1 MTHII
6 EYVQDTFSL
15 AKRFDKRMPDHQRHT
30 YAAEAVV
37 ERALPLTRESVEDI
51 EHFIV
56 AMCIEE
62 DLDIPSIETSA
73 IEGFDAAA
81 SRKRYRIIFTGPATR
96 MTACHELA
104 HCVVDEDGHGPAW
117 RALYVHLVRKHVS
130 IEHAALLHAL
140 FNRVDLPVDWKERN
154 QSWNDK

>member
-6 EYVQDTFSL
+6 EYVQDTVNL
-15 AKRFDKRMPDHQRHT
+15 AKRFDKRMPDHQRQT

-56 AMCIEE
+56 AMCIDE
-62 DLDIPSIETSA
+62 DLDIPSIETWA
-73 IEGFDAAA
+73 VEGFDAAA
-81 SRKRYRIIFTGPATR
+81 SRTHYRITLTGPVTR

-104 HCVVDEDGHGPAW
+104 HCVVDEPGHGPAW
-117 RALYVHLVRKHVS
+117 RAMYVRLVRKHVS
-130 IEHAALLHAL
+130 IEHAALLCAL
-140 FNRVDLPVDWKERN
+140 FNRVDLPVDWK
-154 QSWNDK
+154 

>member
-37 ERALPLTRESVEDI
+37 ERALPLNRESVPVI
-51 EHFIV
+51 EQFIV
-56 AMCIEE
+56 TMCLDE
-62 DLDIPSIETSA
+62 DFDIPNIETWA
-73 IEGFDAAA
+73 VKGFDAAA
-81 SRKRYRIIFTGPATR
+81 SRKRYRITLTGPVTR

-104 HCVVDEDGHGPAW
+104 HCVVDDDGHGPAW
-117 RALYVHLVRKHVS
+117 RAMYVHLVRKHVS

-140 FNRVDLPVDWKERN
+140 FNRVDLPVDWK
-154 QSWNDK
+154 